1 MFENLHQKL
10 GSVFDKLRRRGVLT
24 EADIDEAMREVRVAL
39 LEADVALPVVREF
52 ISSLKEKALGQEVIK
67 NINPVQM
74 VIKLVQDHLE
84 SLLGSEQAE
93 LNLRAVPPVV
103 IMAVGLQGSGKTTS
117 CGKLSLRLKN
127 KENKKVLLAS
137 LDTQRPA
144 AQEQLEVLAKQAQ
157 VDSLPIVKGET
168 PVAITRRAM
177 LAARTEGYDILILD
191 TAGRLHIDDALMQE
205 LAEVRDIAKPT
216 ETLLVADSLTGQDAV
231 NIAKEFHEKI
241 GITGIILTRIDGDG
255 RGGAA
260 LSMRQITGQP
270 IKFMGVGE
278 KLSEFEP
285 FHPER
290 IASRIL
296 DMGDVVSLVER
307 AAESLDAADAE
318 QMAKSLKAGSF
329 DFNDLLK
336 QMQMMK
342 KMGGLGSM
350 MSMLP
355 GIGKL
360 KQQMG
365 DLPVDDK
372 MIARQEAI
380 IRSMTTKERAYPKLL
395 NASRKVRIAA
405 GSGTTVQEVNKLI
418 KAQMQME
425 GMMKKM
431 RGLGKDKKGLARMM
445 QGMNPNMLP
454 PELRGKLPR

>member
-1 MFENLHQKL
+1 MFENLHNRL
-10 GSVFDKLRRRGVLT
+10 GGIFDKLRKHGVLT
-24 EADIDEAMREVRVAL
+24 EQHIDEAMREVRVAL

-52 ISSLKEKALGQEVIK
+52 VNGLKEKAIGQQVIK

-84 SLLGSEQAE
+84 ELLGSDASE

-103 IMAVGLQGSGKTTS
+103 VMAVGLQGSGKTTS
-117 CGKLSLRLKN
+117 CGKLALRLKN

-157 VDSLPIVKGET
+157 VSSLPIVKGEN
-168 PVAITRRAM
+168 PVAITRRAI
-177 LAARTEGYDILILD
+177 LAAREEGYDVLILD

-205 LAEVRDIAKPT
+205 LAQVRDIAKPT

-231 NIAKEFHEKI
+231 TIAKEFHEKI
-241 GITGIILTRIDGDG
+241 GVTGIILTRIDGDG

-260 LSMRQITGQP
+260 LSMRHVTGQP

-307 AAESLDAADAE
+307 AAEAIDADDAA
-318 QMAKSLKAGSF
+318 QMEKSLKAGSF

-336 QMQMMK
+336 QLNMMK

-372 MIARQEAI
+372 MMERQKAI
-380 IRSMTTKERAYPKLL
+380 ILSMTAKERANPKLL
-395 NASRKVRIAA
+395 NGNRKKRIAA
-405 GSGTTVQEVNKLI
+405 GSGTSVQEVNRLL

-431 RGLGKDKKGLARMM
+431 RGFSKDKKGLAKMM
-445 QGMNPNMLP
+445 KSMNPQMLP
-454 PELRGKLPR
+454 QELRNLKP

>member
-1 MFENLHQKL
+1 MFESLNQRL
-10 GSVFDKLRRRGVLT
+10 GGVFDRLRKRGVLT
-24 EADIDEAMREVRVAL
+24 EKDIDEAMREVRVAL

-52 ISSLKEKALGQEVIK
+52 IQSLKEKALGHEVVK
-67 NINPVQM
+67 NINPAQM

-84 SLLGSEQAE
+84 ELLGSEQAE

-103 IMAVGLQGSGKTTS
+103 ILMVGLQGSGKTTS
-117 CGKLSLRLKN
+117 CGKLASRLKA
-127 KENKKVLLAS
+127 KENKKILLAS

-144 AQEQLEVLAKQAQ
+144 AQEQLEVLSKQAG
-157 VDSLPIVKGET
+157 VGGLPIVKGEA
-168 PVAITRRAM
+168 PVAITRRAL
-177 LAARTEGYDILILD
+177 LAAREEGYDVLILD
-191 TAGRLHIDDALMQE
+191 TAGRLHIDEALMDE
-205 LAEVRDIAKPT
+205 LQQVRDIAKPT

-231 NIAKEFHEKI
+231 NIAKQFHEKI
-241 GITGIILTRIDGDG
+241 GVTGIILTRIDGDG

-260 LSMRQITGQP
+260 LSMRQVTGQP
-270 IKFMGVGE
+270 IKFIGVGE

-285 FHPER
+285 FHPKR

-307 AAESLDAADAE
+307 AAENLNTDDAE
-318 QMAKSLKAGSF
+318 QMAKSLQSGTF
-329 DFNDLLK
+329 NFNDLLK

-365 DLPVDDK
+365 DLPMDDK
-372 MIARQEAI
+372 LILRQQAI
-380 IRSMTTKERAYPKLL
+380 IQSMTAKERLYPKLL
-395 NASRKVRIAA
+395 NASRKQRIAL
-405 GSGTTVQEVNKLI
+405 GSGSSVQEINKLI

-425 GMMKKM
+425 TMMKKM
-431 RGLGKDKKGLARMM
+431 RKMGGDKKGLARMM
-445 QGMNPNMLP
+445 QGMNPAMIP
-454 PELRGKLPR
+454 PELKNFGKK

>member
-1 MFENLHQKL
+1 MFDSLHQRL

-24 EADIDEAMREVRVAL
+24 EQDIDEAMREVRIAL

-52 ISSLKEKALGQEVIK
+52 IQSLKEKAVGQEVIK

-84 SLLGSEQAE
+84 ELLGSEQAE

-117 CGKLSLRLKN
+117 CGKLALRLKN
-127 KENKKVLLAS
+127 KENKKVLVAS

-144 AQEQLEVLAKQAQ
+144 AQEQLEVLARQAD
-157 VDSLPIVKGET
+157 VGNLPIVKGES
-168 PVAITRRAM
+168 PVTITRRAL
-177 LAARTEGYDILILD
+177 LAAREEGYDVLILD
-191 TAGRLHIDDALMQE
+191 TAGRLHIDDALMAE
-205 LAEVRDIAKPT
+205 LQQVREIAKPI
-216 ETLLVADSLTGQDAV
+216 ETLLVADALTGQDAV
-231 NIAKEFHEKI
+231 HIAREFHEKI
-241 GITGIILTRIDGDG
+241 GITGVILTRIDGDG

-260 LSMRQITGQP
+260 LSLRHVTGQP

-285 FHPER
+285 FHPKR

-307 AAESLDAADAE
+307 AAENLDAADAE
-318 QMAKSLKAGSF
+318 QMAKSLKSGTF

-342 KMGGLGSM
+342 KMGGFSSMLSM
-350 MSMLP
+350 MT
-355 GIGKL
+355 GIGKMNQL
-360 KQQMG
+360 IG
-365 DLPVDDK
+365 DLPVDDN
-372 MIARQEAI
+372 MILRQQAI
-380 IRSMTTKERAYPKLL
+380 IQSMTKQERATPKLL
-395 NASRKVRIAA
+395 NGSRKLRIAA
-405 GSGTTVQEVNKLI
+405 GSGTTVAEVNKLI

-425 GMMKKM
+425 TMMKKM
-431 RGLGKDKKGLARMM
+431 KQMGKDKKGLARMM
-445 QGMNPNMLP
+445 QGMNPAMLP
-454 PELRGKLPR
+454 PEMRGKR

>member
-1 MFENLHQKL
+1 MFDTLHQKL
-10 GSVFDKLRRRGVLT
+10 GNVFDKLRKRGVLT
-24 EADIDEAMREVRVAL
+24 EQDIDEAMREVRVAL

-52 ISSLKEKALGQEVIK
+52 VSSLKEKAIGQQVIK

-84 SLLGSEQAE
+84 ALLGSEQSE

-117 CGKLSLRLKN
+117 CGKLALRLKN

-157 VDSLPIVKGET
+157 VGSLPIVKGET
-168 PVAITRRAM
+168 PTVITQRA
-177 LAARTEGYDILILD
+177 LKIARAEGYDILILD
-191 TAGRLHIDDALMQE
+191 TAGRLHIDEALMQE
-205 LAEVRDIAKPT
+205 LAQVRDIAKPT

-260 LSMRQITGQP
+260 LSMRQVTGQP

-278 KLSEFEP
+278 KLNEFEP
-285 FHPER
+285 FHPQR

-318 QMAKSLKAGSF
+318 QMARSLKAGSF

-350 MSMLP
+350 MNMLP

-372 MIARQEAI
+372 IIARQEAI
-380 IRSMTTKERAYPKLL
+380 IRSMTAKERMHPKLL
-395 NASRKVRIAA
+395 NASRKVRIAE
-405 GSGTTVQEVNKLI
+405 GSGTSVQEVNKLI

-431 RGLGKDKKGLARMM
+431 RGMGKDKKSMARMM

>member
-1 MFENLHQKL
+1 MFENLHNRL
-10 GSVFDKLRRRGVLT
+10 GGIFDKLRKHGVLT
-24 EADIDEAMREVRVAL
+24 EQHIDEAMREVRVAL

-52 ISSLKEKALGQEVIK
+52 VSSLKEKAIGQQVIK

-84 SLLGSEQAE
+84 ELLGSDASE

-103 IMAVGLQGSGKTTS
+103 VMALGLQGSGKTTS
-117 CGKLSLRLKN
+117 CGKLALRLKN

-144 AQEQLEVLAKQAQ
+144 AQEQLEVLARQAQ
-157 VDSLPIVKGET
+157 VGSLPIVKGEN

-177 LAARTEGYDILILD
+177 LAAREEGYDVLILD

-205 LAEVRDIAKPT
+205 LVQVRDIAQPT

-231 NIAKEFHEKI
+231 TIAKEFHEKI
-241 GITGIILTRIDGDG
+241 GVTGIILTRIDGDG

-260 LSMRQITGQP
+260 LSMRHVTGQP

-285 FHPER
+285 FHPQR

-307 AAESLDAADAE
+307 AAEAIDADDAA
-318 QMAKSLKAGSF
+318 QMEKSLKAGSF

-336 QMQMMK
+336 QLNMMK

-372 MIARQEAI
+372 MMERQKAI
-380 IRSMTTKERAYPKLL
+380 ILSMTTKERANPKLL
-395 NASRKVRIAA
+395 NGNRKKRIAA
-405 GSGTTVQEVNKLI
+405 GSGTSVQEVNRLL

-431 RGLGKDKKGLARMM
+431 RGFSKDKKGLAKMM
-445 QGMNPNMLP
+445 KSMNPNMLP
-454 PELRGKLPR
+454 QELRNLKP